1 MDGVAFRKK
10 MKQPHAQLGVTPC
23 DLPRNQ
29 LPTCAQVV
37 GRIMKMRLEEM
48 ETRGFEERQI
58 STKKL
63 ISAVS
68 AEVRQLWI
76 RTSVPAKR
84 IDKVAKCIAKL
95 WGQKDNIKKHS
106 KRCDTPMIVSGMAS
120 LFDIS
125 LTSNSP
131 EHPDDRAFL
140 EDQRTVRQLYI
151 DSVDRQTTER
161 WTARE
166 ERRQRKERRHQQS
179 APADVRSARQPATPP
194 LPSP

>member
-1 MDGVAFRKK
+1 
-10 MKQPHAQLGVTPC
+10 MKEPHPQLGVMPC

-48 ETRGFEERQI
+48 EKRGVEERQI

-76 RTSVPAKR
+76 HASVPAKR
-84 IDKVAKCIAKL
+84 IDKVVKSITKL
-95 WGQKDNIKKHS
+95 WGLKDNIKKHS
-106 KRCDTPMIVSGMAS
+106 KRCDTSMIDSRMAS

-125 LTSNSP
+125 LTSVSP
-131 EHPDDRAFL
+131 EHPGDRAFL

-151 DSVDRQTTER
+151 DSVDKQTTER
-161 WTARE
+161 WRARE
-166 ERRQRKERRHQQS
+166 ERRQRKEQQHQQP
-179 APADVRSARQPATPP
+179 APADVRSACQSVTPP